1 MSGDRVV
8 GLHEWRLGTDCV
20 VTVMTAPSL
29 LVQVNDCRH
38 FNPVE
43 DAHLGRVKPVRVQNL
58 EATQWGTGLTGKSA
72 RHQSHDTGGDVPRCR
87 DIHDEQ
93 RRL

>member
-1 MSGDRVV
+1 LKIKRKTLIINGTVEVIPLV

-43 DAHLGRVKPVRVQNL
+43 DAHVGRVKPVRVQGL
-58 EATQWGTGLTGKSA
+58 KATQWASG
-72 RHQSHDTGGDVPRCR
+72 
-87 DIHDEQ
+87 
-93 RRL
+93 